1 MIVENIANK
10 LKHLNELL
18 IGLDSI
24 VVAFSGGVDSSFLA
38 AAALRAVGE
47 KAIAITAYSET
58 LPESE
63 KNEAISIAKS
73 IGIKHI
79 LLNISELNSPD
90 FVENN
95 KQRCYYCKQERF
107 SSLVDWAKNN
117 NYNWVLDGSNV
128 DDLSDYRP
136 GIKAVEEL
144 EHVRSPLI
152 EVGLTKKEIREA
164 SKEWT
169 LKTWDKD
176 SAACLSSRVAYGLSI
191 TAERLSQIE
200 KAEALVKEFCP
211 GQVRVRHHGDIARIE
226 VLPENISLITAPNVV
241 KHIEQGLKK
250 IGFIYVTVD
259 LAGYRSGSMNEILV

>member
-1 MIVENIANK
+1 MGNSTEKIEK
-10 LKHLNELL
+10 LNNLL
-18 IGLDSI
+18 TGLGSI

-38 AAALRAVGE
+38 AAAVRAVGD
-47 KAIAITAYSET
+47 KAIAITAFSET

-63 KNEAISIAKS
+63 KIEAIEIAKE

-95 KQRCYYCKQERF
+95 NQRCYYCKQERF
-107 SSLVDWAKNN
+107 SVLVDWAKEN

-144 EHVRSPLI
+144 EHVRSPLV
-152 EVGLTKKEIREA
+152 EAGLTKKDIREI
-164 SKEWT
+164 SKKWN
-169 LKTWDKD
+169 LQTWNKL
-176 SAACLSSRVAYGLSI
+176 SAACLSSRVVYGLSI
-191 TAERLSQIE
+191 TAERLNQIE

-226 VLPENISLITAPNVV
+226 VAPENIGRITVPEVA
-241 KHIEQGLKK
+241 KQIEQGLKK
-250 IGFIYVTVD
+250 IGFTYVAVD
-259 LAGYRSGSMNEILV
+259 LSGYRSGSMNEVLV

>member
-1 MIVENIANK
+1 MENITNK
-10 LKHLNELL
+10 LEQLNDLL
-18 IGLDSI
+18 VGLGSI

-38 AAALRAVGE
+38 AAAVRAVGE

-63 KNEAISIAKS
+63 KNEAILIAKS
-73 IGIKHI
+73 IGIKHV
-79 LLNISELNSPD
+79 LLNISELNSQD
-90 FVENN
+90 FVANN
-95 KQRCYYCKQERF
+95 KKRCYYCKQERF
-107 SSLVDWAKNN
+107 SALVEWAQNN
-117 NYNWVLDGSNV
+117 DYNWVLDGSNV

-152 EVGLTKKEIREA
+152 EVGFTKEEIRKA
-164 SKEWT
+164 SKEWA

-211 GQVRVRHHGDIARIE
+211 GQIRVRHHGDIARIE
-226 VLPENISLITAPNVV
+226 VSPENIGLITAPTVA
-241 KHIEQGLKK
+241 KCIEQGLKK
-250 IGFIYVTVD
+250 IGFTYVTVD
-259 LAGYRSGSMNEILV
+259 LAGYRTGSMNEILV

>member
-1 MIVENIANK
+1 MENITKK
-10 LKHLNELL
+10 LEQLNELL
-18 IGLDSI
+18 SGLGSI

-38 AAALRAVGE
+38 AAAVRAVGE

-63 KNEAISIAKS
+63 KNEAILIAKN
-73 IGIKHI
+73 IGIKHV
-79 LLNISELNSPD
+79 LLHISELNSPD
-90 FVENN
+90 FVANN

-107 SSLVDWAKNN
+107 SALVEWAKNN
-117 NYNWVLDGSNV
+117 DYNWVLDGSNV

-191 TAERLSQIE
+191 TAERLNQIE

-211 GQVRVRHHGDIARIE
+211 GQIRVRHHGDIARIE
-226 VLPENISLITAPNVV
+226 VSPENIALITVPTVA
-241 KHIEQGLKK
+241 KCIEQGLKK
-250 IGFIYVTVD
+250 IGFTYVTVD
-259 LAGYRSGSMNEILV
+259 LAGYRTGSMNEILA